1 VVAAALLDERR
12 RRWLEK
18 LLVGTGGARGPTNGK
33 REFMRRPV
41 DGEP

>member
-18 LLVGTGGARGPTNGK
+18 LLVGTGVLEDLRTEKGSS
-33 REFMRRPV
+33 
-41 DGEP
+41 